1 METVGNKLCFG
12 YTNLTKVTIPSTVT
26 LINEY
31 AFKGCSA
38 LTSVYCKAATPPTVG
53 GGGQP
58 FNDNASGRKIYIPAS
73 DDDNVINA
81 YKAAAGWSEYAADIE
96 EYEFTE

>member
-73 DDDNVINA
+73 DDDSIIKA
-81 YKAAAGWSEYAADIE
+81 YKAANIWKNYTNSFVEYN
-96 EYEFTE
+96 FTE

>member
-38 LTSVYCKAATPPTVG
+38 LTSVYCKAVTPPTG
-53 GGGQP
+53 AAYM
-58 FNDNASGRKIYIPAS
+58 FNWYSDAPNLKIYVPAAS
-73 DDDNVINA
+73 V
-81 YKAAAGWSEYAADIE
+81 SEYKKGTWSNFKSLIVGYDFE
-96 EYEFTE
+96 